1 MSLARPRQI
10 AAALPLWVLA
20 QACQADIGSCSDGNI
35 CHLDNPEYTGPV
47 RIFCIQAPHL
57 NEPWGMQARDT
68 LRAEVRGTIRVLMD
82 HVNEQNLPVA
92 ELIREDGHNLG
103 LELVR
108 QGLARVMPKF
118 CDDPLYPIAENE
130 ARQERLGIWSGK

>member
-20 QACQADIGSCSDGNI
+20 QACLADIGSCSDGNT
-35 CHLDNPEYTGPV
+35 CHLNSPEYTGPV
-47 RIFCIQAPHL
+47 RIFCIQAPSL
-57 NEPWGMQARDT
+57 NEAWGIQARNA
-68 LRAEVRGTIRVLMD
+68 LRVEVRGTIRVLMD
-82 HVNEQNLPVA
+82 HVNELPVA
-92 ELIREDGHNLG
+92 ELIREDGWNLG

-108 QGLARVMPKF
+108 QGLARVTPKF

-130 ARQERLGIWSGK
+130 ARQEGLGIWSGK